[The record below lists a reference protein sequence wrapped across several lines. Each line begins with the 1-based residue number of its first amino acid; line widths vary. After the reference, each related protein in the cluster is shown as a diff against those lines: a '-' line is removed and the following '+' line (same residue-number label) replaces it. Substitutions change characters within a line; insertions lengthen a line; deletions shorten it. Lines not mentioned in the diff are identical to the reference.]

1 MLSYRVIANDTLNHF
16 HLNRKYTTNNNY
28 SCH

>member
-1 MLSYRVIANDTLNHF
+1 MLSYHAIVNDTLDHF

-28 SCH
+28 SYR